1 MHKVVRLLRFIDN
14 ANEWVGRVVSFFVLA
29 IMGVVIYE
37 VAMRYLLVKSQLWV
51 PETSS
56 FLFGALFVL
65 GGGYVFLHGSHVRL
79 DAIYAR
85 FSTKVKA
92 ILDLIT
98 AIFFFLFCGVLIWK
112 GWLMGWDSLI
122 SLERSASA
130 FAPPLFPI
138 KLVIPIGAGLL
149 LLQGLAKFIR
159 DLSIVTAGSRVEH

>member
-1 MHKVVRLLRFIDN
+1 VHKVVRLLRFIDN

-51 PETSS
+51 PETSL

-85 FSTKVKA
+85 FSPKVKA

-98 AIFFFLFCGVLIWK
+98 AIFFFLFCGFDYIIHQK
-112 GWLMGWDSLI
+112 
-122 SLERSASA
+122 
-130 FAPPLFPI
+130 
-138 KLVIPIGAGLL
+138 
-149 LLQGLAKFIR
+149 
-159 DLSIVTAGSRVEH
+159 